1 MSASKNRWQRL
12 YEKIGPLRYQ
22 SSEGD
27 CVPTTLLNGLSVLL
41 ERPLHP
47 TLLKLVWSLS
57 VDQRTTGWVCCD
69 ALSSLLTK
77 WFERAHQDKY
87 ETLSKLRY
95 TSRIV
100 EGAEVHL
107 GPNNL
112 LDQCL
117 RKQGIACISI
127 GEESNHYVLI
137 LGFENEQYLGFNC
150 LWDGKRTLQRLEN
163 LASYKGLVNITWT
176 REELEEVITE
186 PQKVGWRWMHLLA
199 PN

>member
-1 MSASKNRWQRL
+1 MDKWGRL
-12 YEKIGPLRYQ
+12 FAKIGPLRYQ
-22 SSEGD
+22 SSTSD

-57 VDQRTTGWVCCD
+57 VDQETTGWVCCD

-87 ETLSKLRY
+87 ESISKLRY
-95 TSRIV
+95 TSRII
-100 EGAEVHL
+100 EGTAVNL

-117 RKQGIACISI
+117 RKQGIACLSI
-127 GEESNHYVLI
+127 GQESDHYVLI
-137 LGFENEQYLGFNC
+137 LGFENEKYLGFNC
-150 LWDGKRTLQRLEN
+150 LWDRDKTPQQVEK

-176 REELEEVITE
+176 RKELEKII
-186 PQKVGWRWMHLLA
+186 PKPRNVGLRWMHLLA
-199 PN
+199 PK